1 MKSGKYVTLSS
12 GSPAWVAY
20 IFLVLFLALPVQAD
34 QLNCRNDGLPE
45 AKGRSLDPK
54 QLAAYW
60 IKPIK
65 QLSTVIP
72 TLSPQEKR
80 WLDEELSKDERSRTL
95 WALDSREYSVRM
107 ARLDMHNLLTSLRR
121 LNELDKLPDGESPER
136 QWQRF
141 VYDLIDYD
149 GPLYLA
155 KLVTDDV
162 IEQKQIPRD
171 WSWLTGIASD
181 FTLQESIRAN
191 RLVLA
196 QHILSCILPQFGN

>member
-1 MKSGKYVTLSS
+1 
-12 GSPAWVAY
+12 
-20 IFLVLFLALPVQAD
+20 
-34 QLNCRNDGLPE
+34 
-45 AKGRSLDPK
+45 
-54 QLAAYW
+54 
-60 IKPIK
+60 
-65 QLSTVIP
+65 VIP
-72 TLSPQEKR
+72 TLSPQEKQ
-80 WLDEELSKDERSRTL
+80 WLDEELSRDEQSRTL

-107 ARLDMHNLLTSLRR
+107 ARLDMSNLLTSLRM
-121 LNELDKLPDGESPER
+121 LNDSDELPEGESLSR
-136 QWQRF
+136 RWQRF

-155 KLVTDDV
+155 KLVTDHV

-171 WSWLTGIASD
+171 WSWLTGIASE